1 MVRKQTMSKTPST
14 SAEQAPYILDQGA
27 GAPVAQ
33 RMESDP
39 AVAPYDGEIDSVVRY
54 AQDRPTGSIPPELS
68 TTSASYILTA
78 TTRGRIGIIA
88 AMAGFLAE
96 RGCYIDDMA
105 QFDDLTTGQF
115 FVRAVFRAEAGKT
128 PSLNRLT
135 EEFKQV
141 GERFDMEWS
150 IQDGSTRKR
159 VLIMVSK
166 FDHCLNDLLYRWR
179 TGELRIDIPAI
190 VSNHPDLEPLAL
202 WHNIPFYHLP
212 VTPETKAEQEAKLM
226 DLVEETGTD
235 LVVLARYMQIL
246 SSDLCERLSGRA
258 INIHHSFLPGFKGAK
273 PYHQAFERGVK
284 LIGATAHY
292 VTSDLDEGPII
303 EQVVER
309 VDHSYRP
316 EYLVAAGR
324 QTECLALARAVAYD
338 TEHRIFLNGN
348 RTVVFR

>member
-1 MVRKQTMSKTPST
+1 MTDTLLDSAATPIDALDPGAAYPT
-14 SAEQAPYILDQGA
+14 AEQFEPN
-27 GAPVAQ
+27 
-33 RMESDP
+33 P
-39 AVAPYDGEIDSVVRY
+39 AVEPREGDIDTVVRH
-54 AQDRPTGSIPPELS
+54 AQERPSGGIPAEMS
-68 TTSASYILTA
+68 TTEASYILSVMA
-78 TTRGRIGIIA
+78 GPGRVGMVA
-88 AMAGFLAE
+88 ALAGFLAE
-96 RGCYIDDMA
+96 RGCYITDME
-105 QFDDLTTGQF
+105 QFDDTTTGKF
-115 FVRAVFRAEAGKT
+115 YARVVFRTQLDKT
-128 PSLNRLT
+128 PSLERLS
-135 EEFKQV
+135 EEFNEV
-141 GERFDMEWS
+141 GERFNMEWTVHDS
-150 IQDGSTRKR
+150 AARKS

-190 VSNHPDLEPLAL
+190 VSNHPDLEPLAR

-226 DLVEETGTD
+226 ELVEETGTD
-235 LVVLARYMQIL
+235 LVVLARYMQVL
-246 SSDLCERLSGRA
+246 STDLCEKLHGRA

-316 EYLVAAGR
+316 EHLVAAGR
-324 QTECLALARAVAYD
+324 QMECQALARAVTYD
-338 TEHRIFLNGN
+338 AEHRVFLNGN